1 MSASPEVFKECLD
14 VVLRD
19 IQWGYI
25 GDKWMVGLIL
35 KVFSNLGD
43 SMIL

>member
-1 MSASPEVFKECLD
+1 MLKKCLD

-19 IQWGYI
+19 IVSWDILVVGAWL
-25 GDKWMVGLIL
+25 DWMNLE
-35 KVFSNLGD
+35 VFSNLGD